1 MPRPLLTL
9 IAAAWLLVAAPAW
22 IDPAWVGQA
31 WADTLPVPRNLIALD
46 AAEGHRLLQRSTA
59 SAAFYPLSEQFVTQ
73 KNQSFCGVASTVMV
87 LNALHMPAPASAE
100 LSPYSAFD
108 QDNVFTAKT
117 EAAVPRSLIER
128 QGMTLD
134 QLGALGRASGLT
146 VEIHHASDID
156 LDTFRRDMSA
166 RLATAGQFV
175 LINYLRAAINEKSG
189 GHISP
194 LAAYDAQSDRFLV
207 LDVSRYKYPPVWVKA
222 AELFAAMNTPDPVNQ
237 GRSRGYVVLTR

>member
-1 MPRPLLTL
+1 MPRPLLAL
-9 IAAAWLLVAAPAW
+9 IAASCLLIAAPAFVAV
-22 IDPAWVGQA
+22 PGR
-31 WADTLPVPRNLIALD
+31 ADTLPVPQNLIAFD
-46 AAEGHRLLQRSTA
+46 SQEGHGLLQSAKA

-100 LSPYSAFD
+100 LSPFSAFD

-117 EAAVPRSLIER
+117 EAAVPRSTIER
-128 QGMTLD
+128 QGLTLD
-134 QLGALGRASGLT
+134 QLGALARASGLT
-146 VEIHHASDID
+146 VEVHHAADTD
-156 LDTFRRDMSA
+156 LDSFRRDMSA
-166 RLATAGQFV
+166 RLATPGQFV
-175 LINYLRAAINEKSG
+175 LINFLRSVLNEKSG

-222 AELFAAMNTPDPVNQ
+222 AELFAAMNTRDPVNQ
-237 GRSRGYVVLTR
+237 GRSRGYVILTR

>member
-1 MPRPLLTL
+1 MSPPLLTL
-9 IAAAWLLVAAPAW
+9 IAASFLFAAAPVFVAV
-22 IDPAWVGQA
+22 PGR
-31 WADTLPVPRNLIALD
+31 ADTLPVPQNLIAFD
-46 AAEGHRLLQRSTA
+46 SQEGHRLLQNSKA
-59 SAAFYPLSEQFVTQ
+59 SVAFYSLSEQFVTQ

-117 EAAVPRSLIER
+117 EAAVPRSTIER
-128 QGMTLD
+128 QGLTLD
-134 QLGALGRASGLT
+134 QLGALARASGLT
-146 VEIHHASDID
+146 VEVHHAADTN
-156 LDTFRRDMSA
+156 LDAFRRDMS
-166 RLATAGQFV
+166 RHLATPGQFV
-175 LINYLRAAINEKSG
+175 LINFLRSAINEKSG

-194 LAAYDAQSDRFLV
+194 LAAYDADSDRFLV

-222 AELFAAMNTPDPVNQ
+222 SELFAAMNTRDPVNQ